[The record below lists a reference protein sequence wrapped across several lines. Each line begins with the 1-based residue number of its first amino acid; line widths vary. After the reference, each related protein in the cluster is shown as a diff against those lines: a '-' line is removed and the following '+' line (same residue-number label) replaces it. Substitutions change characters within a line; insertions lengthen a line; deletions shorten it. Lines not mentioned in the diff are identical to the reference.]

1 MIDLSRPALHAEGV
15 TIFPDHADPAQF
27 HYLPD
32 APRLSVRADGSP
44 ELALLKYQLD
54 PSLNKALGAGMLALT
69 VDLGVDDAVLA
80 KLAGRLRA
88 QFSLDKAPVVSAV
101 EADGGSC
108 EIMVINKDSKSDS
121 ASSVTPAETP
131 ALVQRILGSG
141 TPSLYGVNAATFMTV
156 LDAQGTSLVD
166 QALRGGGL
174 PVGVVYALEVLA
186 LRPAMRAQITARW
199 QDIYHYYEDR
209 LHGGKLLFATDV
221 GATVQDLVHS
231 EALAITVDDFLP
243 PDQKDQTFQRAVDW
257 MQTYVVEQFFKPT
270 LGATPPPAGDSG
282 DGPLAA
288 IGNAIKDVAG
298 FFSVTYSLKEVD
310 RNELKTLSYQLNAA
324 SAERLTLAPQGT
336 FSILLSPKDGTP
348 PIDPDKVITTVK
360 ATASSQ
366 MDFDVAP
373 ALGLDAVD
381 IDHLEVLMHYGDAG
395 QDLVLDAATPRRTA
409 TFWYEPDRG
418 LAVRYS
424 YEAAFKAGTAGF
436 EGSVKSGDISTEDRV
451 IRIDPRALYQRVSV
465 RAVAQG
471 IPFDQFPM
479 AIVDLKAD
487 DTINGWSSEQT
498 LQIDAGHTDLTW
510 SVRARPNAAVKLQRR
525 FRYADSSGAETVVD
539 WDYVEPGI
547 LFVGNPFPDVL
558 DVQIVGSARFGSEV
572 ERLIVELRMTSD
584 PNKVA
589 TKVLTAQQ
597 PFATWSVP
605 LQNRANRAYEYRITI
620 NTVRDEVKQGDWL
633 AGSGGT
639 LIVGEGIT
647 RLRQIQMVFVGSSLA
662 DLQLLALKVRFAFE
676 DSDAGLQA
684 EDEFLVQDL
693 SKPIAWSYPIADPAR
708 QSFTYQLTLIH
719 ANGQSEQK
727 DAVSTGDL
735 LIVCP
740 LT

>member
-15 TIFPDHADPAQF
+15 TIFPDHVNPAQF

-32 APRLSVRADGSP
+32 APRLSVRTDGTP
-44 ELALLKYQLD
+44 EVSLLKYQLD
-54 PSLNKALGAGMLALT
+54 PSLNQALGAGMLALT
-69 VDLGVDDAVLA
+69 VDLGVDDAFLA
-80 KLAGRLRA
+80 KLTGRLRA
-88 QFSLDKAPVVSAV
+88 QFSLDKEPVVSPV
-101 EADGGSC
+101 EADSGSC
-108 EIMVINKDSKSDS
+108 EIIVINKDSRSDS
-121 ASSVTPAETP
+121 ATSATPTDAP
-131 ALVQRILGSG
+131 ALVRRILGSG
-141 TPSLYGVNAATFMTV
+141 TPSLYGVNAATFMMV

-209 LHGGKLLFATDV
+209 LHGGKLLFAVDV
-221 GATVQDLVHS
+221 GTTVQDLVHS

-243 PDQKDQTFQRAVDW
+243 PDQKDQTFQQAVDW
-257 MQTYVVEQFFKPT
+257 MQNYVVEQFFKPT
-270 LGATPPPAGDSG
+270 LGATPPPARDSG
-282 DGPLAA
+282 EGPLAT

-298 FFSVTYSLKEVD
+298 FFSVAYTLKQVD
-310 RNELKTLSYQLNAA
+310 HNELKTLSYELNAA

-348 PIDPDKVITTVK
+348 AIDPDKVITTVK
-360 ATASSQ
+360 AAASPQ

-373 ALGLDAVD
+373 ALNLDAED
-381 IDHLEVLMHYGDAG
+381 IDHLEVLMHYGDKD
-395 QDLVLDAATPRRTA
+395 QDLVLDTATPRRTA

-418 LAVRYS
+418 LAVHYS
-424 YEAAFKAGTAGF
+424 YEADFKAGSAGF
-436 EGSVKSGDISTEDRV
+436 QGSVKSADISTEDRV
-451 IRIDPRALYQRVSV
+451 IRIDPRALYKRIVL

-471 IPFDQFPM
+471 IPFDQFPNV
-479 AIVDLKAD
+479 IVDLKAD
-487 DTINGWSSEQT
+487 DTVNGWSTEQT
-498 LQIDAGHTDLTW
+498 LQIDAAHTDVTW
-510 SVRARPNAAVKLQRR
+510 SVRAQPNAAVKLQRR
-525 FRYADSSGAETVVD
+525 FLYADAKGTETVVD

-558 DVQIVGSARFGSEV
+558 DVQIVGSGRFGTEL
-572 ERLIVELRMTSD
+572 ERLIVELRMASD
-584 PNKVA
+584 PKKVT

-605 LQNRANRAYEYRITI
+605 LQNRADRAYEYRITI
-620 NTVRDEVKQGDWL
+620 NTVRDEVQQGEWL

-639 LIVGEGIT
+639 LIVGEGIA
-647 RLRQIQMVFVGSSLA
+647 RLRQIQMVFVGRSFA

-676 DSDAGLQA
+676 DSDSGLHA

-693 SKPIAWSYPIADPAR
+693 SKPVAWSYPIADPAR